1 MLLLLFVYFLIPKR
15 IGWNI
20 GKQRPL
26 LRGITS
32 FYFIF
37 SLQNVHYGH
46 LFGCLKHVFIA
57 SSCANIGFLFVCLFV
72 SQVAGTFHDNSIG
85 HIKMNYVVSRLVVI
99 TNKEVLF
106 FSADQSLLLT
116 ATSQRR
122 LRARKSGYTTP
133 SNPAR
138 HMLTA
143 GLAF

>member
-57 SSCANIGFLFVCLFV
+57 GSSANIGFLFVYLFV

-85 HIKMNYVVSRLVVI
+85 HIKMNYVVSRLAVI

-106 FSADQSLLLT
+106 FFPQTSL
-116 ATSQRR
+116 
-122 LRARKSGYTTP
+122 YY
-133 SNPAR
+133 
-138 HMLTA
+138 
-143 GLAF
+143 